1 MVKVNPEEVRDNAI
15 IALGH
20 LVYLVFSDQSMT
32 MDGSV
37 ETRAFIGNDDDDDDD
52 DDDGDDYCYVIED
65 KDAMIEY
72 LLATEPVFIGEGGT
86 KMPLT
91 ELTGEY
97 ILQHHKVVITDLPAA
112 RYCGYGERTNTAV
125 VYIED
130 GDIIAEYKPSESE
143 TIVPNRWIV
152 PDSII
157 RHLS

>member
-1 MVKVNPEEVRDNAI
+1 MVNSEEVRDNAI

-20 LVYLVFSDQSMT
+20 LVYLVFSDQQMSL
-32 MDGSV
+32 DGSV
-37 ETRAFIGNDDDDDDD
+37 ETRDYVGDVSNDDDDYD
-52 DDDGDDYCYVIED
+52 DDYCYVIED

-112 RYCGYGERTNTAV
+112 RYCGGFGQRTNTAI
-125 VYIED
+125 VYFED

-152 PDSII
+152 PESII

>member
-1 MVKVNPEEVRDNAI
+1 MVKVNSEEVRSKAI
-15 IALGH
+15 RVLGH

-32 MDGSV
+32 MDGSF
-37 ETRAFIGNDDDDDDD
+37 ETRDYVGDVSNDDDD

-72 LLATEPVFIGEGGT
+72 LLATEPVFIGEHGT

-112 RYCGYGERTNTAV
+112 RYCGYGERTNTATI
-125 VYIED
+125 YIED
-130 GDIIAEYKPSESE
+130 GDIIAEYKQSESE

-152 PDSII
+152 PESII